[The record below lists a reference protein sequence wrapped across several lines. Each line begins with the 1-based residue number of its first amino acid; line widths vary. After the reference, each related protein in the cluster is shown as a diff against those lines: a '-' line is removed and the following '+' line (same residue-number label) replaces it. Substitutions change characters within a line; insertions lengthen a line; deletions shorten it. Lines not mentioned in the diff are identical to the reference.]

1 MWHNTNI
8 MNVEHYLFTRN
19 ISKNE
24 DYSWRGDIQ
33 KSEMTADEEAAFQ
46 SAVLSN
52 EGYCIIDGKISQV
65 FEEKSYYR
73 VIQFHNLQSDYED
86 YLISRAEGADETL

>member
-1 MWHNTNI
+1 MGFNTDI
-8 MNVEHYLFTRN
+8 TKE
-19 ISKNE
+19 E
-24 DYSWRGDIQ
+24 DFSWRGDIQ
-33 KSEMTADEEAAFQ
+33 KSELTADEEAAFQ
-46 SAVLSN
+46 SVVLTN
-52 EGYCIIDGKISQV
+52 EGYCIIDGRISQV